1 MIKNWLG
8 PFEDGSVAVDEIRR
22 SVAQL
27 LGEDVE
33 TWPSHGNAPL
43 AIASAVAL
51 LVRNSEPSEK
61 CTQLSDERI
70 EVDRLARA
78 FGVSPERAKQAQDDL
93 GFMYRKLATM
103 EDWRERE
110 LRIQALGAAL
120 SRRDWYA
127 TERAYEAI
135 RDALYATKSTS

>member
-1 MIKNWLG
+1 MADRPGEHHEGAMMKNWLG
-8 PFEDGSVAVDEIRR
+8 PFDDGAVAVDEIRR

-51 LVRNSEPSEK
+51 LVRNSEPSEE
-61 CTQLSDERI
+61 CTQLSDERL

-78 FGVSPERAKQAQDDL
+78 FGVSLEKAKQAQDDL
-93 GFMYRKLATM
+93 GFMYRKLAH
-103 EDWRERE
+103 REGNTR
-110 LRIQALGAAL
+110 
-120 SRRDWYA
+120 
-127 TERAYEAI
+127 
-135 RDALYATKSTS
+135 